1 MPDCINSK
9 KLTGIPAGRCDSRMR
24 AGTRRPRS
32 LDFGRQRQGRCQARA
47 GGGRGVARH
56 GEDHPY
62 RPATRPSRAVEHAAQ
77 DCIANV
83 TIWPFRA
90 MQRLQRFLDN
100 QDDDSVPSRPRTYMA
115 KRHGFF
121 SSSGVTSMSVAR
133 SRVHCSSVIGLSLI
147 MYFPSTCSIC

>member
-1 MPDCINSK
+1 MQA
-9 KLTGIPAGRCDSRMR
+9 LAGREVWILEDNDKAGAKR
-24 AGTRRPRS
+24 AQEAAEALHGTAKTIRIVRLPD
-32 LDFGRQRQGRCQARA
+32 LP
-47 GGGRGVARH
+47 
-56 GEDHPY
+56 ELW
-62 RPATRPSRAVEHAAQ
+62 EHAAQ

-90 MQRLQRFLDN
+90 LTAVLLALPSCNAVQQSMQRPQRFLDN